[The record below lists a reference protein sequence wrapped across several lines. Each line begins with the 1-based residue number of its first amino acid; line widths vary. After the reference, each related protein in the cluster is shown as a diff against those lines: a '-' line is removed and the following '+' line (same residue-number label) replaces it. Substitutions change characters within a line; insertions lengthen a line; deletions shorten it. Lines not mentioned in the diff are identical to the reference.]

1 MRREPLEGDLS
12 VEGTGESTVSPG
24 KLLSR
29 RLSVCTRK
37 AYPETSP
44 FKEVP
49 TGKFRLQALDS
60 VIRSLPGE
68 AVSIASPLVSVRQVV
83 QTVRGVLTMT
93 RTRGI
98 AATVGVMALALAA
111 ESTEAGPAENV
122 GHGFAPVSGTRLFYE
137 VRGAGPALVFIHG
150 GQLDCRMWDEQFAA
164 FSQHFRVIG
173 YDVRGYGGS
182 FRPDMPYSDAADLA
196 ALLDYLKV
204 DKAHLVGLSLGGR
217 IAVDFALAYPTR
229 VRSLTLAGPG
239 LSGYE
244 PPGGAESDLRM
255 WEIIKTARDA
265 GPEQAT
271 ALWLKDPF
279 MAPAMEQARL
289 APILR
294 RIALENAHCWL
305 GNPVLQRPPKPAAA
319 TRLGEIKV
327 PTLLV
332 IGDRDVPQIEATVET
347 LERGI
352 GGAKRVLIRGAGH
365 MVNMEN
371 PVDFNNAVLEF
382 LRGQEPRPD
391 APPPPAGD
399 GARPTLSRGP
409 SAAAQVLHVA
419 EMTTGAIRGLD
430 RMKTV
435 VLLPGGILEE
445 HGPYLP
451 AYTDGI
457 LSERLTRELARA
469 IAAKKPDWKVLVF
482 PQIPLG
488 ASGSNELGGHFVF
501 PGTYAVRPATL
512 RAVFMDLAAE
522 LGEQGFRWIIVVN
535 VHGAPLHNRAL
546 DQASH
551 FFRDTYGGRMVHLWG
566 LVPVLGGWGRA
577 LAGRNDAEK
586 KEDGVSLHAGM
597 DETSLLLHLRPDLVA
612 PAYQQAPVVTG
623 HSLEQSFAVARAA
636 DWPGYLGSPRLASA
650 NLGETIWKSFTS
662 AAVEHVLSILDGVPP
677 EKYARYADLLQKRPL
692 YQRWIEEAEAHA
704 DRLEAKQQQWLR
716 KNAP

>member
-1 MRREPLEGDLS
+1 
-12 VEGTGESTVSPG
+12 
-24 KLLSR
+24 
-29 RLSVCTRK
+29 
-37 AYPETSP
+37 
-44 FKEVP
+44 
-49 TGKFRLQALDS
+49 
-60 VIRSLPGE
+60 
-68 AVSIASPLVSVRQVV
+68 
-83 QTVRGVLTMT
+83 MT
-93 RTRGI
+93 RTSGV
-98 AATVGVMALALAA
+98 AAVLVVMAVALAA
-111 ESTEAGPAENV
+111 NAIGAGPAEDIE
-122 GHGFAPVSGTRLFYE
+122 HGFASVNGTRLFYV
-137 VRGAGPALVFIHG
+137 VRGTGTALVLIHG
-150 GQLDCRMWDEQFAA
+150 GQLDCRMWDDQFTA
-164 FSQHFRVIG
+164 FSKHFRVIG

-182 FRPDMPYSDAADLA
+182 FRPDLPYSDAADLA

-204 DKAHLVGLSLGGR
+204 DKADIVGLSLGGR
-217 IAVDFALAYPTR
+217 IAVDFAIAHPMR

-255 WEIIKTARDA
+255 WEIIKAARDA

-279 MAPAMEQARL
+279 MGPAMEQARL
-289 APILR
+289 APMLR
-294 RIALENAHCWL
+294 RISLENAHCWL
-305 GNPVLQRPPKPAAA
+305 ENPVLQRPPRPAAA

-332 IGDRDVPQIEATVET
+332 IGERDVPQIKATAET

-352 GGAKRVLIRGAGH
+352 RSAKRVSIRGAGH

-382 LRGQEPRPD
+382 LRGKGGRSI
-391 APPPPAGD
+391 ARPPPAVDRMGPD
-399 GARPTLSRGP
+399 PPADPSGAGN
-409 SAAAQVLHVA
+409 VLHVA
-419 EMTTGAIRGLD
+419 DMTTDAIRGLD
-430 RMKTV
+430 RTTTV

-451 AYTDGI
+451 AHTDGI
-457 LSERLTRELARA
+457 LSERLTLELARV
-469 IAAKKPDWKVLVF
+469 ITAKKPSWKVLVF

-512 RAVFMDLAAE
+512 RAVFMDLAAG

-546 DQASH
+546 DQASD

-577 LAGRNDAEK
+577 LGGLSDAEK
-586 KEDGVSLHAGM
+586 KEEGVSLHAGM

-612 PAYQQAPVVTG
+612 PTYKTALVVTG
-623 HSLEQSFAVARAA
+623 HSLEESFAVSKAA

-650 NLGETIWKSFTS
+650 KLGETIWKSFAST
-662 AAVEHVLSILDGVPP
+662 AAEHALSILDGVPP
-677 EKYARYADLLQKRPL
+677 EKYARYADLLQKKPL
-692 YQRWIEEAEAHA
+692 YQQWTREAEAHA
-704 DRLEAKQQQWLR
+704 DRLEGKQLQWLR
-716 KNAP
+716 KNVR